1 MDRTIARGRLA
12 FLAAVF
18 ALLIAI
24 YGVALYKLQI
34 VEGAEYYERSQ
45 NSIVTKQVVTA
56 ARGNILDRYG
66 RVLVSNRMCNNIVLD
81 ARKLF
86 YSTEITDPNEVL
98 LNLARIV
105 KSCGDKHQD
114 TLPITSTP
122 PFEYVENMTDLQTS
136 LLKSF
141 IEENNRSNNANL
153 GDNPTAV
160 ELMAYFRDRYKIDSK
175 YDAEEMRI
183 ITGLRYEINVRY
195 IAPTADYIF
204 VEDASI
210 ELITKLMESQ
220 LAGFNVEVSYIREYK
235 TNYAAHVLGYV
246 GAMTSY
252 EYLDKGGFKDQGYPM
267 SSYVGKDG
275 AESAFEEYLHGIDG
289 EAAITRTSGGIV
301 TNTIYTKEPEPGGH
315 VYLSLDIGLNEVAE
329 NALAKNIS
337 QINAEREAANEKAVR
352 EGREKDVLPHA
363 TGGAVVAIDVR
374 TGESLALA
382 SYPTYDLPN
391 VIENFNEILEADDN
405 PLFNRALMGEY
416 APGSTFKPVT
426 ALAGLNEGHIQLNS
440 TITCTGRFEKYAD
453 RDYAPACWIYPGGS
467 HGPLNVS
474 EAIEHSCNV
483 FFYTVGDLLG
493 GDREGIDKMG
503 QYAKDL
509 GLGEYTGI
517 ELPEVK
523 GNMASPERK
532 AEIYKDDPYESG
544 WYQGNTIAAA
554 IGQSVSQFT
563 PIQLA
568 NYCAALANNGRR
580 YETSI
585 LKTVRSFDYAQT
597 IYNREPVVAYDAD
610 YGVEYYEAI
619 QYGMRQV
626 VTSGNS
632 STVYNVFKDAG
643 YTVAAKT
650 GTSQTGVNNA
660 NDGFFICYAPAEN
673 PEIAIAVA
681 MEKGGSGAAQAI
693 IAKEV
698 LDYYFEFAGS
708 TATIDRE
715 MELIR

>member
-1 MDRTIARGRLA
+1 MDRNIARGRLA

-34 VEGAEYYERSQ
+34 IEGAEYYERSQ

-81 ARKLF
+81 AQKLF
-86 YSTEITDPNEVL
+86 YSEDITDPNEVL

-105 KSCGDKHQD
+105 KTCGDKYTD
-114 TLPITSTP
+114 TLPITTAP
-122 PFEYVENMTDLQTS
+122 PFEYVDNMTDLQKS

-141 IEENNRSNNANL
+141 IEYNNIYNKANL

-160 ELMAYFRDRYKIDSK
+160 ELMAYFRDRYNIDSK

-183 ITGLRYEINVRY
+183 ITGLRYEVNVRY
-195 IAPTADYIF
+195 VVNTADYVF

-210 ELITKLMESQ
+210 ELITKLLESQ
-220 LAGFNVEVSYIREYK
+220 LTGFNVEVSYIREYK

-246 GAMTSY
+246 GAMTTEEY
-252 EYLDKGGFKDQGYPM
+252 ERTGGFEDQGYPM

-275 AESAFEEYLHGIDG
+275 AEYAFEKYLHGVDG
-289 EAAITRTSGGIV
+289 EAAITRTSSGIV
-301 TNTIYTKEPEPGGH
+301 TSTIYTKEPEPGEH

-329 NALAKNIS
+329 NALAKNIRE
-337 QINAEREAANEKAVR
+337 INAKRAADNEKAER
-352 EGREKDVLPHA
+352 AGSENDILPLA
-363 TGGAVVAIDVR
+363 KGGAVVAIDVR
-374 TGESLALA
+374 TGEPLALA
-382 SYPTYDLPN
+382 SYPTYDLSN
-391 VIENFNEILEADDN
+391 LMEQYDEIMKADDN
-405 PLFNRALMGEY
+405 PLFNRALMGAY

-426 ALAGLNEGHIQLNS
+426 ALAGLNEGNIKLNT
-440 TITCTGRFEKYAD
+440 TITCTGLYTGFS
-453 RDYAPACWIYPGGS
+453 DYAPACWIYPGGA

-474 EAIEHSCNV
+474 EAIEHSCNI
-483 FFYTVGDLLG
+483 FFYTTGHYV
-493 GDREGIDKMG
+493 GIDRLGK
-503 QYAKDL
+503 YAKDL

-517 ELPEVK
+517 ELPEIK
-523 GNMASPERK
+523 GAMASPERK
-532 AEIYKDDPYESG
+532 AEIYKDDENPLEAN
-544 WYQGNTIAAA
+544 WYDGNTVAAA

-568 NYCAALANNGRR
+568 NYCAAIANNGKR
-580 YETSI
+580 YEASI
-585 LKTVRSFDYAQT
+585 LKTVRSFDYSQT
-597 IYNREPVVAYDAD
+597 IFNRESVVATNAD
-610 YGVEYYEAI
+610 YDIEYYEAI

-626 VTSGNS
+626 VESGNS
-632 STVYNVFKDAG
+632 STVYGIFRDTN

-650 GTSQTGVNNA
+650 GTSQTGVNQS

-681 MEKGGSGAAQAI
+681 MEKGGSGSSQAV

-698 LDYYFEFAGS
+698 LDYYFEFASS
-708 TATIDRE
+708 TATVDRE

>member
-1 MDRTIARGRLA
+1 MDRTIASGRLA
-12 FLAAVF
+12 FLAVVF

-24 YGVALYKLQI
+24 YSVALYKLQI
-34 VEGAEYYERSQ
+34 IEGAEYYERSQ

-81 ARKLF
+81 AQKLF
-86 YSTEITDPNEVL
+86 YSDDITNPNEVL

-105 KSCGDKHQD
+105 KSCGDKYTD
-114 TLPITSTP
+114 TLPITTAP
-122 PFEYVENMTDLQTS
+122 PFEYVDNMTDLQKS

-141 IEENNRSNNANL
+141 IESNNLYNKANL
-153 GDNPTAV
+153 GENPTAV
-160 ELMAYFRDRYKIDSK
+160 ELMAYFRDRYNIDSK

-183 ITGLRYEINVRY
+183 ITGLRYEVNVRY
-195 IAPTADYIF
+195 VAPTADYIF

-235 TNYAAHVLGYV
+235 TNYAAHILGYV
-246 GAMTSY
+246 GAMTSD
-252 EYLDKGGFKDQGYPM
+252 EYDSKGGFKDKGYPM
-267 SSYVGKDG
+267 SAYVGKDG
-275 AESAFEEYLHGIDG
+275 AEYAFEEYLHGIDG
-289 EAAITRTSGGIV
+289 EAAITRTAGGIV
-301 TNTIYTKEPEPGGH
+301 TSTIYTKEPEPGQH
-315 VYLSLDIGLNEVAE
+315 VYLSIDIGLNEAAE

-337 QINAEREAANEKAVR
+337 QINAEREIANEKAER
-352 EGREKDVLPHA
+352 EGREKDILPLA
-363 TGGAVVAIDVR
+363 KGGAVVAIDVR
-374 TGESLALA
+374 TGEPLALA

-391 VIENFNEILEADDN
+391 LIEKYDEIMKADNE

-426 ALAGLNEGHIQLNS
+426 ALAGLNEDRIKVN
-440 TITCTGRFEKYAD
+440 TPITCTGRYEEFAD
-453 RDYAPACWIYPGGS
+453 AGYTPACWIYPAT
-467 HGPLNVS
+467 HGDLNVAG
-474 EAIEHSCNV
+474 AIEHSCNI
-483 FFYTVGDLLG
+483 FFYSTGYYV
-493 GDREGIDKMG
+493 GIDRLG

-517 ELPEVK
+517 ELPEIK
-523 GNMASPERK
+523 GAMASPERK
-532 AEIYKDDPYESG
+532 AEIYKYDENPLEAL
-544 WYQGNTIAAA
+544 WYDGNTIAAA

-568 NYCAALANNGRR
+568 NYCAALANNGKR
-580 YETSI
+580 YEASI
-585 LKTVRSFDYAQT
+585 LKTVRSFDYSQT
-597 IYNREPVVAYDAD
+597 VFNREPVVATNAD
-610 YGVEYYEAI
+610 YDIEYYEAI
-619 QYGMRQV
+619 QYGMHQV
-626 VTSGNS
+626 IVSGNS
-632 STVYNVFKDAG
+632 TTVYNVFKDAN

-650 GTSQTGVNNA
+650 GTSQTGINNA

-681 MEKGGSGAAQAI
+681 MEKGGSGSAQAI

-708 TATIDRE
+708 TATLDRE